1 MAVSLPHLPP
11 PETPRLDAEGELA
24 AALQELEGLGRLGR
38 RLPMPL
44 LPSDYAAREAAR
56 HCRSLADHI
65 LDADPMARPATVARH
80 PPVTAPPHA
89 SSHTPTR
96 RLALP
101 RQVWRPSLSE
111 QRRSDPAGVGWTWER
126 KAGLGAMWRLDD
138 ELLRAVLCWNGLT
151 PTHPSPPRPLNSTVP
166 LTPTRCSAG
175 RTFARAPPPTRP
187 RR

>member
-65 LDADPMARPATVARH
+65 LDADPMARPATAAH
-80 PPVTAPPHA
+80 HAPHHA
-89 SSHTPTR
+89 TP
-96 RLALP
+96 
-101 RQVWRPSLSE
+101 Q
-111 QRRSDPAGVGWTWER
+111 
-126 KAGLGAMWRLDD
+126 
-138 ELLRAVLCWNGLT
+138 
-151 PTHPSPPRPLNSTVP
+151 
-166 LTPTRCSAG
+166 
-175 RTFARAPPPTRP
+175 
-187 RR
+187 